1 MQNNDG
7 ILDNAISSHSTGSS
21 SLTRRGF
28 QKAALGGLVLIC
40 RQARAA
46 DFTIKQYHNQPVE
59 APLHKRLTQMW
70 AAVEKETRG
79 RVTAVIT
86 PLNNN
91 MKDGDPDPLP
101 MMLRGEIDFFTVA
114 GNNLAGQVPAYEAQ
128 ATPYVF
134 RDSAH
139 ALRVCDGELGDYL
152 REELK
157 AKGLYALPKAC
168 FDNGIHQ
175 ITTTNKPV
183 RTAADLQGMK
193 MRVPGSQLYHDFFRA
208 YGVTTMTTNINMLYD
223 ALKSGKAEAQDDP
236 YDVAELFKLYE
247 VQKYMNV
254 TEHSWSGFNLL
265 ANLKRW
271 QSMPADVQTIIERNA
286 AKYVRLQRADA
297 ARSQRRLRKELVKK
311 GMVFVES
318 DIASFRANLSP
329 YYARWKSAI
338 GSKATAIIEA
348 QAGKM
353 A

>member
-7 ILDNAISSHSTGSS
+7 ILKDIVSSHKTGAS

-46 DFTIKQYHNQPVE
+46 DFTLKQYHNQPEE

-70 AAVEKETRG
+70 AAIEKETWG
-79 RVTAVIT
+79 RVTASIT
-86 PLNNN
+86 PLNNH

-101 MMLRGEIDFFTVA
+101 MMIRGEVHFYTVA

-157 AKGLYALPKAC
+157 TKGLYALPKAC

-175 ITTTNKPV
+175 VTANKAV
-183 RTAADLQGMK
+183 KTAADLQGVK
-193 MRVPGSQLYHDFFRA
+193 MRVPGSQLYHDFFRGF
-208 YGVTTMTTNINMLYD
+208 GVTTITTNINMLYD
-223 ALKSGKAEAQDDP
+223 ALKSGRAEAQDDP
-236 YDVAELFKLYE
+236 FDVAELFKLYE

-254 TEHSWSGFNLL
+254 TAHSWSGYNLL
-265 ANLKRW
+265 ANLKTW
-271 QSMPADVQTIIERNA
+271 QSMPSDIQTIIERNA
-286 AKYVRLQRADA
+286 EKYVRLQRADA
-297 ARSQRRLRKELVKK
+297 ARLQRTLRKELMKK

-329 YYARWKSAI
+329 YYTRWKNSI
-338 GSKATAIIEA
+338 GSKAAAIIEA
-348 QAGKM
+348 QAGKL